1 MKQGIRL
8 LVKPGTFFNQLQW
21 STHHWFIL
29 IAFLMIA
36 SIETHVGK
44 SHLSYQVFADVM
56 SARFAIS
63 WNEAIWVVTSL
74 KLAFMLAGSFLL
86 ASFIWMV
93 GNIFGRRTSKRVLF
107 RRLSVVFTVLLA
119 GYTLEHLSATH
130 PDLGF
135 VAMALY
141 VWGSALGY
149 FALKEQFALN
159 HLETA
164 VLGAFAMLVVVSS
177 WHFANHAMESA
188 AKIQSNELAA
198 VKKPIELKMKTK
210 Y

>member
-1 MKQGIRL
+1 MRQGIRL

-29 IAFLMIA
+29 ISFLMIA

-44 SHLSYQVFADVM
+44 QHYFYQVFADVV
-56 SARFAIS
+56 SARFGIS
-63 WNEAIWVVTSL
+63 WAQAIWVVTSL

-119 GYTLEHLSATH
+119 GYTLEHLGTTH
-130 PDLGF
+130 PDLNL
-135 VAMALY
+135 VALALY
-141 VWGSALGY
+141 GWGAALGY
-149 FALKEQFALN
+149 FALREQFALN

-164 VLGAFAMLVVVSS
+164 VLGAFAMLTVVSS
-177 WHFANHAMESA
+177 WHFANHAMETA
-188 AKIQSNELAA
+188 ARAQMGSLAKRPA
-198 VKKPIELKMKTK
+198 IELRLKKAR
-210 Y
+210 